1 MFEIETYKP
10 GRSKFWRLRNDA
22 RRQPQPWSSPLVRLG
37 DRDPIVIAEVAT
49 CERRGV
55 DLGYAPRPYD
65 HELYV
70 PVHAAQDGDVMCAAE
85 TACGFA
91 LSIEHREAGLVT
103 HYAQMSRMFVTPY
116 YGQRD
121 RKRQRVRAGEVIG
134 YAAKSPIQIRFE
146 VWQWTNDR
154 GFVAVD
160 PQSHLEKW
168 RGAIAQTE
176 SAKPVKKAA

>member
-10 GRSKFWRLRNDA
+10 GRSKFWRLRNNA

-37 DRDPIVIAEVAT
+37 DRDPIVIAEVANG
-49 CERRGV
+49 ERRGV
-55 DLGYAPRPYD
+55 DFGYEPRPYD
-65 HELYV
+65 RELYV
-70 PVHAAQDGDVMCAAE
+70 PVHAAQDGDVMCAVE

-91 LSIEHREAGLVT
+91 LSIEHGEASLVT

-116 YGQRD
+116 YGQRN

-154 GFVAVD
+154 GFTAVD

-168 RGAIAQTE
+168 CGTSAPTE
-176 SAKPVKKAA
+176 SANPMKKAA